1 MKPLPDGPV
10 VRRVRLELPHPTA
23 ADHAADLDRVLRGL
37 EDHGWTGVQ
46 APLNVVAGLPK
57 TLRAGNFTVVATV
70 AFVPVPTLLRVEPAS
85 APSRNLGLAVDLGST
100 NIVGAL
106 IDLETG
112 ETLGERSALNP
123 QVEHGEDILARTH
136 LCLHKGGLERLQ
148 ALAAAAIG
156 DIAAQLAP
164 AAGIAVEDICCV
176 CVAGNTTMAHFLLG
190 LDPYHL
196 CRAPYVP
203 VANRF
208 PVVRAAELGLGVNPA
223 APVIVLPNVGSYV
236 GGDALAGVLVSGM
249 HTRERVSLLV
259 DIGTNAE
266 IVVGNR
272 EFLLVGA
279 GSAGPG
285 LEGGVVRHGMRA
297 APGAIERIAIDP
309 RTLLPSFDVI
319 GGGAP
324 RGICGSGLIDLM
336 AELFTTG
343 IVDGRGKF
351 VLPSPSPR
359 VVVREGAPCFVV
371 AEAAADRRRG
381 GDPLHAGRHGQP
393 DAEQGGDVHDAH
405 RDDRGGGGLLRR
417 AGAVLHRRRVR
428 RVRRRRQGRD
438 DRDGARHPAGEI
450 PAARQLLARG
460 GEAGAALGR
469 ARWRRSSRSGG
480 RMTYVEMNE
489 SREFMNGFMAARFLP
504 HTDLDLFPS
513 VRERRKQ
520 PEEGGD
526 DGQERTD
533 DHEVGAGDL
542 SLVQLREIRESALL
556 RRLAP
561 GNTPHAGRVRDR
573 GEADGRA
580 VRLPAHEEAAVLRR
594 IPRAGRLTAHPVVDV
609 FPPAAGS
616 GLTTTRPVEQKFQ
629 VEHSAGRYA
638 QEMGVPLRRLNATAR
653 LFAGVAVP
661 AAIDRRLIL
670 EAKRQLLFSDRS
682 VGEISFALGFDEH
695 SYCTRVFRKR
705 LGMTPTEFRASI
717 VRRSAAGVAASG
729 KANGFSPNVFHGAG
743 L

>member
-1 MKPLPDGPV
+1 M
-10 VRRVRLELPHPTA
+10 
-23 ADHAADLDRVLRGL
+23 
-37 EDHGWTGVQ
+37 
-46 APLNVVAGLPK
+46 
-57 TLRAGNFTVVATV
+57 
-70 AFVPVPTLLRVEPAS
+70 
-85 APSRNLGLAVDLGST
+85 
-100 NIVGAL
+100 
-106 IDLETG
+106 
-112 ETLGERSALNP
+112 
-123 QVEHGEDILARTH
+123 
-136 LCLHKGGLERLQ
+136 
-148 ALAAAAIG
+148 
-156 DIAAQLAP
+156 
-164 AAGIAVEDICCV
+164 

-309 RTLLPSFDVI
+309 RTLLPTFDVI

-371 AEAAADRRRG
+371 AEDAAA
-381 GDPLHAGRHGQP
+381 AGEGEILFTQA
-393 DAEQGGDVHDAH
+393 DMDNLMLSKAAMYTMLTVMTEAAGVA
-405 RDDRGGGGLLRR
+405 LRR

-438 DRDGARHPAGEI
+438 DRHGPRHPAGEV

-469 ARWRRSSRSGG
+469 GARGIEQIGR

-520 PEEGGD
+520 HEEGGD

-533 DHEVGAGDL
+533 DHEAGAGDL

-556 RRLAP
+556 RRIAP

-580 VRLPAHEEAAVLRR
+580 VRLPAHEE
-594 IPRAGRLTAHPVVDV
+594 
-609 FPPAAGS
+609 PPYCDGS
-616 GLTTTRPVEQKFQ
+616 
-629 VEHSAGRYA
+629 H
-638 QEMGVPLRRLNATAR
+638 AR
-653 LFAGVAVP
+653 
-661 AAIDRRLIL
+661 
-670 EAKRQLLFSDRS
+670 
-682 VGEISFALGFDEH
+682 VG
-695 SYCTRVFRKR
+695 
-705 LGMTPTEFRASI
+705 
-717 VRRSAAGVAASG
+717 
-729 KANGFSPNVFHGAG
+729 
-743 L
+743 